1 MSTAKLQ
8 YDPNALVE
16 YGYRRV
22 IITITVVLCALLEL
36 VDTTIVNVA
45 TKTLMGNL
53 GATVSEISWVI
64 ASYAIANIIIIPM
77 SGFLASQF
85 GDSFK
90 V

>member
-1 MSTAKLQ
+1 MATAKIN
-8 YDPNALVE
+8 YDTNALVE

-64 ASYAIANIIIIPM
+64 ASYAIANIIVIPM
-77 SGFLASQF
+77 SGFLASQS
-85 GDSFK
+85 GRK
-90 V
+90 